1 MLKRCQL
8 KRTPLEL
15 LVKCTDPGGLPKFRF
30 QAQWGPPDA
39 QREERRELEVLYLL
53 DKYGVSDAFYQA
65 LSMKCDSLPR
75 ASKVKAARWEFN
87 KTVEQFSIPTFDGSY
102 RHVEMAIR
110 EEITRLL
117 GECLTLFQ
125 PVPQVRYLSG
135 TGNHTRAAV
144 KGCEDYETISK
155 AFAIGRTFKSFATPY
170 LLKCQFILTLYTRTL
185 RKRCWGGNKLIAVIV
200 FKSIWEAKKIK
211 LRPAAHNAPRLRDL
225 SGETESN
232 AIKQPGNPGLVRV
245 KASDLV
251 LACLL
256 EDGQFSDVMLAVG
269 SHEFK
274 AHKAVLAEPEWA
286 SLNLGC
292 LLCIEC
298 SGFHRMLGSHFSHVQ
313 SLALDEWTPELIADI
328 LSIGNKVS
336 KSIWEAKKIKLRPAA
351 HNATRYCQATEK
363 IVGKDWG
370 FKKIISRDF
379 LFDEANGLLPDDKLT
394 LYCEVS
400 VVSDVYVL
408 DRLKVMCEE
417 ALCANLNIENVSDT
431 LVLADLHSATQL
443 KAMCIDFIS
452 NYAPEVMDTQ
462 GWSTLVSRHAHLV
475 AEAFKAL
482 ALAETTLLRKRRR
495 LSSGGSSNS
504 TLQSS

>member
-1 MLKRCQL
+1 
-8 KRTPLEL
+8 
-15 LVKCTDPGGLPKFRF
+15 
-30 QAQWGPPDA
+30 
-39 QREERRELEVLYLL
+39 
-53 DKYGVSDAFYQA
+53 
-65 LSMKCDSLPR
+65 
-75 ASKVKAARWEFN
+75 
-87 KTVEQFSIPTFDGSY
+87 
-102 RHVEMAIR
+102 
-110 EEITRLL
+110 
-117 GECLTLFQ
+117 
-125 PVPQVRYLSG
+125 
-135 TGNHTRAAV
+135 
-144 KGCEDYETISK
+144 
-155 AFAIGRTFKSFATPY
+155 
-170 LLKCQFILTLYTRTL
+170 
-185 RKRCWGGNKLIAVIV
+185 
-200 FKSIWEAKKIK
+200 
-211 LRPAAHNAPRLRDL
+211 
-225 SGETESN
+225 
-232 AIKQPGNPGLVRV
+232 
-245 KASDLV
+245 
-251 LACLL
+251 
-256 EDGQFSDVMLAVG
+256 
-269 SHEFK
+269 
-274 AHKAVLAEPEWA
+274 
-286 SLNLGC
+286 
-292 LLCIEC
+292 
-298 SGFHRMLGSHFSHVQ
+298 MLGSHFSHVQ

-351 HNATRYCQATEK
+351 HNATRPRGSEEVYVNAW
-363 IVGKDWG
+363 IHGDLGKDWG

-394 LYCEVS
+394 LYCE
-400 VVSDVYVL
+400 YVL